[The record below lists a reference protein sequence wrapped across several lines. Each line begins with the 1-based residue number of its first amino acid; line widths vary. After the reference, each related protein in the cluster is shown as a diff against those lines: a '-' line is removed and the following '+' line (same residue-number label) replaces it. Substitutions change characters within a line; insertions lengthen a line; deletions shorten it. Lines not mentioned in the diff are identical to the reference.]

1 MTVASDL
8 AMDAPTRAAALPA
21 GTPLLHIGI
30 PKTGTTTL
38 QRSAAYHRD
47 DLLQHGVCYPGTSLN
62 HREAVSALMSR
73 SLGWKN
79 SESTPSLTI
88 WTRIE
93 REVRTS
99 PADRALIS
107 HEFACESTDVQA
119 RRFLQ
124 ALGPKTH
131 VAITLRG
138 FADLLGSSWQQYV
151 KAGYQKPYGAWL
163 RAVLGDRTKLTTTPT
178 FYQRND
184 QAAIVQRWVRVA
196 GVDNVTVV
204 IADKRRPDQLTNAFE
219 DLLDL
224 PRGLLAALPAG
235 GYAAN
240 RSLSAA
246 EAELVLRVNKIFRDQ
261 GMTWD
266 RYSDLMRHGLIA
278 RMQENRRPGP
288 DEPSL
293 TLPAWAAKRALVQAE
308 KYAEAVAATG
318 CRVIGDLSAL
328 TTPVRTVPRL
338 QRPTGIPA
346 DAAYEAIAGLMSAED
361 GRGAFFD
368 RPPEGVQG
376 AKTYKGRLRELYE
389 SDNGLEIANAVRATR
404 HLDDRT
410 LAGVAVYRGLMAADD
425 RSRSVRSRGVELLKR
440 VRRTLA
446 AGRGERRSGDR
457 SDQQ

>member
-1 MTVASDL
+1 VTVAPNAEADSE
-8 AMDAPTRAAALPA
+8 ARAAALPV

-30 PKTGTTTL
+30 PKTGTTTI
-38 QRSAAYHRD
+38 QRSAAYHRQQ
-47 DLLQHGVCYPGTSLN
+47 LLEHGVCYPGTSLN

-79 SESTPSLTI
+79 SEQTPAMAV
-88 WTRIE
+88 WNRIE
-93 REVRTS
+93 REVKTTT
-99 PADRALIS
+99 ADRSLVS
-107 HEFACESTDVQA
+107 HEFACESTDEQA
-119 RRFLQ
+119 HRFLE

-131 VAITLRG
+131 VVITLRG

-151 KAGYQKPYGAWL
+151 KAGYQKSYAAWL
-163 RAVLGDRTKLTTTPT
+163 KAILGDRSKLHTTPT

-184 QAAIVQRWVRVA
+184 QAAIVQRWVRAA

-204 IADKRRPDQLTNAFE
+204 IADKRHPDQLTNAFE

-246 EAELVLRVNKIFRDQ
+246 EAELVLRVNKAFRDQ
-261 GMTWD
+261 DYTWD

-288 DEPSL
+288 DEPML
-293 TLPAWAAKRALVQAE
+293 TLPTWAAKRALAQAE
-308 KYAEAVAATG
+308 RYADAVAATG

-328 TTPVRTVPRL
+328 TAPVRTVPKIE
-338 QRPTGIPA
+338 RPTQIPA
-346 DAAYEAIAGLMSAED
+346 DAAYEAIAGLLSAED

-376 AKTYKGRLRELYE
+376 AKTYKGHLRRLYE
-389 SDNGLEIANAVRATR
+389 SENGLEIANAIRATR
-404 HLDDRT
+404 HLDDKVI
-410 LAGVAVYRGLMAADD
+410 AGVAAYRGLIAADD
-425 RSRSVRSRGVELLKR
+425 RSKPLRRRARKAFKQLRRAIRKR
-440 VRRTLA
+440 LR
-446 AGRGERRSGDR
+446 
-457 SDQQ
+457 